1 METPPAEIQP
11 DDPKQLPPARRRR
24 ARRRLI
30 TALTS
35 DERVQYLEEITRRA
49 RPSFD
54 FFLFSL
60 LSGAVLT
67 VGILL
72 DSPHLLIIGAL
83 FAPLMAPL
91 VGISLGVALGSP
103 GSFGRSLGGLLIGSF
118 LVIFVGALG
127 GFASQL
133 WAPSLYSQAL
143 LHASLSLPAFIL
155 LAIGAPITCASLV
168 RERFNPAISSVAIAY
183 ALYIPLAAAG
193 FGLGSGADFL
203 WPDGLVVFA
212 IHLAWATLLG
222 AVTLAIMGFRPFS
235 LFGYSLGGAVLLAG
249 ILLAIGSFGAG
260 AVMVSNLALPTL
272 SPTPSLTPTPS
283 PTLTPT
289 PIPPTNTVTPTLTL
303 TPSPTPTR
311 TPIPTPTPVLA
322 RIEVAGELGAILR
335 AEPGGLPITSLI
347 NGTLVQILPDQP
359 VILDGGIWVKVLVME
374 SDIEGWILSSL
385 LVTATPQPEVI
396 TPTETAL
403 PDATTT
409 PTP

>member
-1 METPPAEIQP
+1 VETPPAEIQP

-72 DSPHLLIIGAL
+72 DSPHLLILGAL

-91 VGISLGVALGSP
+91 VGVSLGVALGST
-103 GSFGRSLGGLLIGSF
+103 GSFGRSLGGLLVGAF

-133 WAPSLYSQAL
+133 WPPTLYSQAL
-143 LHASLSLPAFIL
+143 LQARFSPYAFIL

-183 ALYIPLAAAG
+183 ALYIPLVVAG

-222 AVTLAIMGFRPFS
+222 AVTLAIMGFRPYS

-249 ILLAIGSFGAG
+249 ILLAIGAFGAG
-260 AVMVSNLALPTL
+260 AVMISNLALPTL

-283 PTLTPT
+283 STLTPT
-289 PIPPTNTVTPTLTL
+289 PIPPTNTLTPTLTL
-303 TPSPTPTR
+303 TSSPTSTL

-335 AEPGGLPITSLI
+335 AEPAGPPIGSLI
-347 NGTLVQILPDQP
+347 NGTLVQILPEQP
-359 VILDGGIWVKVLVME
+359 VTVAGAIWVKVLVLE
-374 SDIEGWILSSL
+374 SDIEGWILGSL
-385 LVTATPQPEVI
+385 LVTATPQPEVN
-396 TPTETAL
+396 TPTETVL
-403 PDATTT
+403 PDTTTT